1 MGTALTKGCS
11 DESVKCVDCTRVR
24 GVDGGLVEVCDPAG
38 AVFSETTDGLSTL
51 DREVL
56 EFCAHGNAV
65 GARWLLTVGASANAC
80 DANKTSCLHAAARGG
95 SLHIVEQLVDAR
107 ARIDAGDKSAW
118 QPLHVAAFIGR
129 RDIVVALLQRGAD
142 LQSSNER
149 GQTALELCSD
159 VLTKRII
166 QSFDAVQGN
175 TPRSRVKDGFDWSNR
190 HLAHDVRAAV
200 ARTAHFEPFFVPRRS
215 VIQLGL
221 RDTEAL
227 CQYAGNVF
235 SQDAAYG
242 LAILVAT
249 GCVRD
254 YPVDL
259 SEFIRKRDL
268 DQEQLGY
275 FLGEDFSIAQ
285 LLRLEFINSLQ
296 LNGTGIVGALCA
308 MFMLLKMPPGFQRA
322 SRMVLAL
329 ARIWWR
335 QHDEDSG
342 EFAGAMPVPMPD
354 LDEIKGT
361 ELKQYLVSSEQL
373 SQLMFSAL
381 LLHWN
386 LHEHD
391 ESGPAPPRISLP
403 RWMEINKSIEEA
415 EIPGSV
421 QRKVFECMTQQR
433 RNYLAFGP
441 WRHAPVQKP
450 PRAPFDGLDRASSGI
465 LRDGVLESLLHVP
478 HVWSESVGNDT
489 QRAAASAKSCWF
501 ELLKLVLFLFR
512 SQSDRVPFA
521 FLPLDR
527 CQAAVTGQILSITPR
542 GQSSAMDLDGEQ
554 EEGVPVVFLLP
565 DARWQSIDVPKF
577 EVEFDGATAWRDAL
591 RRVGVPVE
599 DAKSRAD
606 DQAIPGRRPENS
618 DRNEKLVRI

>member
-1 MGTALTKGCS
+1 MGTTLTKGCS

-24 GVDGGLVEVCDPAG
+24 AGDGSVVEVCDPAG
-38 AVFSETTDGLSTL
+38 AVFSETTDGLSVL

-95 SLHIVEQLVDAR
+95 SLHIVEQLIEAR
-107 ARIDAGDKSAW
+107 ARIDAGDKSQW
-118 QPLHVAAFIGR
+118 QPIHVAAFIGR

-142 LQSSNER
+142 PASSNER

-166 QSFDAVQGN
+166 QSFEAVQDK

-221 RDTEAL
+221 RDTEVL
-227 CQYAGNVF
+227 CQYACTIFN
-235 SQDAAYG
+235 QDAAYG

-268 DQEQLGY
+268 DQTQLGH

-296 LNGTGIVGALCA
+296 LSGTGIVGALCA

-322 SRMVLAL
+322 ARMVLAL

-335 QHDEDSG
+335 QHDADSG
-342 EFAGAMPVPMPD
+342 DNSGALPSPVPVPE
-354 LDEIKGT
+354 LEECKGT
-361 ELKQYLVSSEQL
+361 ELKQYLVSAEQL

-386 LHEHD
+386 LHEPTED
-391 ESGPAPPRISLP
+391 GPAPRISLP
-403 RWMEINKSIEEA
+403 RWTEINKSIEEA

-421 QRKVFECMTQQR
+421 QRKVFECITQEHRQ
-433 RNYLAFGP
+433 YLSFGP
-441 WRHAPVQKP
+441 WRNAPVQRP
-450 PRAPFDGLDRASSGI
+450 ARLPFNGLDRASTGI

-478 HVWSESVGNDT
+478 HVWSESVGNET
-489 QRAAASAKSCWF
+489 HRAAASAKSAWF
-501 ELLKLVLFLFR
+501 ELLRLVLFLFR
-512 SQSDRVPFA
+512 SQTDRVPFA

-527 CQAAVTGQILSITPR
+527 CQAAVCGSRLSITPR
-542 GQSSAMDLDGEQ
+542 GQSGSMDLAEQ
-554 EEGVPVVFLLP
+554 DEGVAVVFLLP

-577 EVEFDGATAWRDAL
+577 EVEFDGVDQWRDAL

-599 DAKSRAD
+599 DAKSRMD
-606 DQAIPGRRPENS
+606 DRAINGRETSN
-618 DRNEKLVRI
+618 DRSEKLVRI